1 MRRTDEISRVSMEGL
16 TTQEMLETI
25 LEHFNQGRGVTFL
38 CHAGSAGAVIQRLR
52 MRLSRLRNRMDEK
65 NLPKQHFR
73 LEAHHYPYTNMRG
86 KRYDCIVMQQIK
98 TQQHLVNETV
108 ERFLKNADAPGNHGR
123 EESSPSRPAFEW

>member
-1 MRRTDEISRVSMEGL
+1 MEGL

-38 CHAGSAGAVIQRLR
+38 THSGHAPAVIQRLR

-73 LEAHHYPYTNMRG
+73 LEASHYPYTNRQG
-86 KRYDCIVMQQIK
+86 KRFDCIIFQQVK

-108 ERFLKNADAPGNHGR
+108 ERFLKNAHVQGNDGA
-123 EESSPSRPAFEW
+123 ESQPVEQFRPQFEW